1 MKLSVS
7 LPQGDVEFL
16 DGLVEEAA
24 AEPRSAALH
33 HALHQAIGSLKASR
47 LESAY
52 EAAWEEWSGAKDNEA
67 WEIVV
72 DDGLDAPR

>member
-24 AEPRSAALH
+24 ADSRSA
-33 HALHQAIGSLKASR
+33 ALHQAIGSLKASR

-52 EAAWEEWSGAKDNEA
+52 EAAWEEWSGAKENEA

>member
-16 DGLVEEAA
+16 DALVEEAA
-24 AEPRSAALH
+24 ADSRSAALH

-47 LESAY
+47 CHCGERQPGQ
-52 EAAWEEWSGAKDNEA
+52 AAVLG
-67 WEIVV
+67 
-72 DDGLDAPR
+72 RR